1 MADETRLDAAH
12 AAMQAAPG
20 DDRAR
25 LAFFGALAASELI
38 LLLDAERDG
47 DNVTPRTV
55 EADGQSFVLAFD
67 REDRLACFAGG
78 TAPYAALSGRVLAGM
93 LAGQRLGLALNLGT
107 APSETLLPADAMAW
121 LAQTLAGGPE
131 EAEARLRVV
140 RPPGDLP
147 PHLLT
152 ALDTRLAGAA
162 GLAASAFL
170 VWVVYDTGTER
181 HMLAIVDA
189 APGAKGA
196 LARAVS
202 DALRFSGL
210 EDGALDVAF
219 FRADDAIV
227 ARLARVGLRFDLPQP
242 ERPAHLPGTAPGMD
256 PDHPPR
262 LK

>member
-1 MADETRLDAAH
+1 MADETRLDTAH

-20 DDRAR
+20 DDHGR

-38 LLLDAERDG
+38 LLLDAEPEG
-47 DNVTPRTV
+47 DTVTPRTV

-67 REDRLACFAGG
+67 REDRLARFAGG
-78 TAPYAALSGRVLAGM
+78 AAPYAALSGRALAGM

-107 APSETLLPADAMAW
+107 APSETLLPAEAMGW
-121 LAQTLAGGPE
+121 LAETLAGGPE
-131 EAEARLRVV
+131 EAEVRLREV

-147 PHLLT
+147 PHLLA
-152 ALDTRLAGAA
+152 ALDTRLAGAV
-162 GLAASAFL
+162 GLAASAYL
-170 VWVVYDTGTER
+170 VWAVYDAGAEG

-189 APGAKGA
+189 APGANGA

-219 FRADDAIV
+219 FRADDGVV
-227 ARLARVGLRFDLPQP
+227 ARLARAGLRFDLPPSEPVAQ
-242 ERPAHLPGTAPGMD
+242 APGTAPGMD
-256 PDHPPR
+256 PDRPPR